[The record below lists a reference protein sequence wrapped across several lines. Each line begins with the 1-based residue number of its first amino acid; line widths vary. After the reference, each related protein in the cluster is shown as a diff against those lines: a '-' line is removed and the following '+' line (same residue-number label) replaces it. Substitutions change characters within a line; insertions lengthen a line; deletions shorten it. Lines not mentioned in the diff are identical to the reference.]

1 MARFDRLFPVF
12 AVLLAVG
19 MVALVAKQVIAIAD
33 HGFAGWLRG
42 DGPYQ
47 TEWEVRAVIGLLLV
61 WLPFV
66 ILIPLV
72 RPGEAI
78 AHRTDLLDRQRA
90 AVSVE
95 RRDGFAHAEVRDHQC
110 LL

>member
-1 MARFDRLFPVF
+1 VARFDRLFPVF

-19 MVALVAKQVIAIAD
+19 MVALLANQVIAIED

-72 RPGEAI
+72 RLGEAI
-78 AHRTDLLDRQRA
+78 AHRTRDLRWARA
-90 AVSVE
+90 T
-95 RRDGFAHAEVRDHQC
+95 RRSRAGR
-110 LL
+110 